1 MMLIAMLQKNIM
13 ANFGGLDV
21 RRASKI
27 DANQEAVVS
36 ALRAAGA
43 SVQSLAAVG
52 DGVPDLLVGFQ
63 EQTYLIEVKDGQKP
77 PSKRKLTEDQV
88 KWHENWKGGFL
99 SVSEDPEQALKFI
112 GAIK

>member
-1 MMLIAMLQKNIM
+1 M
-13 ANFGGLDV
+13 
-21 RRASKI
+21 RRAAKI

-52 DGVPDLLVGFQ
+52 DGVPDLLVGFK
-63 EQTYLIEVKDGQKP
+63 EQTYLIEVKDGRKT
-77 PSKRKLTEDQV
+77 PSQRKLTDAQV